1 MDRQANFSGVTP
13 VMEVQRQQRPS
24 TPTVAC
30 ALLAVCIL
38 ALLHGA
44 SAGLFPQGSSVLQ
57 LTPESFA
64 AELGKARP
72 VLVAFYAPWC
82 ACALLSASDL
92 ADLRLVSDPASL
104 LSLVCRF
111 RKINVLKAG

>member
-13 VMEVQRQQRPS
+13 VMEVQRQQQPS

-30 ALLAVCIL
+30 PLLAVCIL

-92 ADLRLVSDPASL
+92 ADLRLPASL
-104 LSLVCRF
+104 LSLVCRS
-111 RKINVLKAG
+111 RKFNVLKAG